1 MLNEGYKASS
11 PGMVIGDVR
20 FKGGM
25 YVELTQTNQHVEN
38 IYVDTIASENYEAF
52 CDMAYDVPARSN
64 TSTELVI
71 NPGTCSAIPGKQDSC
86 LPISCLPVAH
96 MVDAKCSVFVYTVI
110 ADHVSSQPASFVV
123 EGGVESFCCLEKALA
138 LTRQRLDVFVE
149 ARPYQKALILSEE
162 AHIILGNGTAAPPP
176 AVATAG

>member
-71 NPGTCSAIPGKQDSC
+71 NPGKCSAIPGKQDNR
-86 LPISCLPVAH
+86 LPISSLLVAH
-96 MVDAKCSVFVYTVI
+96 MI
-110 ADHVSSQPASFVV
+110 
-123 EGGVESFCCLEKALA
+123 
-138 LTRQRLDVFVE
+138 
-149 ARPYQKALILSEE
+149 
-162 AHIILGNGTAAPPP
+162 
-176 AVATAG
+176 VA